1 MLGRRCITYGEDRGC
16 RESFMLVVISPAKK
30 LDMSVDD
37 RSPVTAPAFAADAE
51 ALAGVARGLSHDD
64 LRSLMSISPALAE
77 LNAERFAAFGTQ
89 PVKAAALA
97 FAGDTYQGLEAH
109 TLDDD
114 EMAWA
119 QNHLRILSGLY
130 GVLRPMDAIEPYRLE
145 MGSRLKTGRGASL
158 YEYWGDR
165 LAEALN
171 TQAEAV
177 GSQALVNC
185 ASQEY
190 FGAVDRDALAIPV
203 ITPVFKEI
211 KDGKSRIV
219 SFFAKKARGAMARHI
234 VQNRLT
240 DPADLQGFSAGGYRY
255 AAGASDGETM
265 VFERDYPES

>member
-1 MLGRRCITYGEDRGC
+1 
-16 RESFMLVVISPAKK
+16 MLVVVSPAKK
-30 LDMSVDD
+30 LDMSPDD
-37 RSPVTAPAFAADAE
+37 RSPATAPAFATDSKT
-51 ALAGVARGLSHDD
+51 LAGVARALSHDD

-77 LNAERFAAFGTQ
+77 LNADRFAAFGTQ

-97 FAGDTYQGLEAH
+97 FAGDTYQGLEAQ
-109 TLDDD
+109 TLDED

-145 MGSRLKTGRGASL
+145 MGSRLKTEKGASL
-158 YEYWGDR
+158 YEYWGGR
-165 LAEALN
+165 LAAALN
-171 TQAEAV
+171 AQAEAV

-190 FGAVDRDALAIPV
+190 FAAVDRNVLAIPV

-219 SFFAKKARGAMARHI
+219 SFFAKRARGAMARHI

-255 AAGASDGETM
+255 AAEVSDSETM
-265 VFERDYPES
+265 VFERDHPGT

>member
-1 MLGRRCITYGEDRGC
+1 
-16 RESFMLVVISPAKK
+16 MLVVISPAKK
-30 LDMSVDD
+30 LDMSVDE
-37 RSPVTAPAFAADAE
+37 RAPVTVPDFTSDAAM
-51 ALAGVARGLSHDD
+51 LAGAARGLSHDD
-64 LRSLMSISPALAE
+64 LRALMSISPALAE
-77 LNAERFAAFGTQ
+77 LNAKRFAEFGTQ
-89 PVKAAALA
+89 QVKAAALA
-97 FAGDTYQGLEAH
+97 FAGDTYQGLEAP

-145 MGSRLKTGRGASL
+145 MGSKLKTERGGSL
-158 YEYWGDR
+158 YEYWGSR

-171 TQAEAV
+171 MQADAV

-190 FGAVDRDALAIPV
+190 FGAVDRSVLAIPV

-211 KDGKSRIV
+211 KDGKARIV

-240 DPADLQGFSAGGYRY
+240 DPTDLQGFSAGGYRY
-255 AAGASDGETM
+255 TEDASNAESM
-265 VFERDYPES
+265 VFMRDYPDA